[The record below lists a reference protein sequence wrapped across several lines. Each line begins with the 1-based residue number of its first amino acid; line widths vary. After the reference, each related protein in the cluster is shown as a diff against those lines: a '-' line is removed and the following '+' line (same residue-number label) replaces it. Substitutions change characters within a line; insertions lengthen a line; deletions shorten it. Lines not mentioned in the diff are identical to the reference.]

1 MWHEGMHSAV
11 IKLKGAKALVLD
23 WECGRWTA
31 DWQGRRYITCD
42 KKSIQLVLRTSGKTV
57 FSPEF
62 VSAVQDFCFDNS
74 YAAKLLDIDIPD
86 PSRSKASEV
95 FFRVFSHVFDE
106 MLESTMYVDAACF
119 LQAVNAMV
127 SHIQQSL
134 DDGAVRHQRSADT
147 FASRKASRRLES
159 LLKIRF

>member
-1 MWHEGMHSAV
+1 MWSEGMHSAV

-23 WECGRWTA
+23 WECGIRTE
-31 DWQGRRYITCD
+31 DWHGRRYITSGR
-42 KKSIQLVLRTSGKTV
+42 KSIQLVLRTSSKTV

-62 VSAVQDFCFDNS
+62 VSAMQDFYLKNS
-74 YAAKLLDIDIPD
+74 YAAQQLNIDIPD

-95 FFRVFSHVFDE
+95 FFRAFSHVFDE

-119 LQAVNAMV
+119 LQAAKTVI

-134 DDGAVRHQRSADT
+134 HDGTARHLSSADT
-147 FASRKASRRLES
+147 FAGQKASRRLEN